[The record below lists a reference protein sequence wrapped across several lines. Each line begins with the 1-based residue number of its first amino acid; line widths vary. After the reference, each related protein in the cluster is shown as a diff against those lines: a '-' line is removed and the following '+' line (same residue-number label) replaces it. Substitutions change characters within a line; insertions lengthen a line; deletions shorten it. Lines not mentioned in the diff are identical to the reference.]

1 MSAAS
6 AKAADWPTW
15 RRDASRSGVTQEE
28 LPKELHLRWSR
39 CLPAPKIAWP
49 NEPRLQFDVANEPIV
64 MGRLLFV
71 GSSRDGGLRAFDTE
85 TGEVRWTFFTE
96 GPIRFAPVAWKGRVS
111 VGSDDGYLYCL
122 DATTGKQLWKVRGAP
137 AERADDR
144 HLGNARLISY
154 WPVRGGPVLHEGTI
168 YFGAGIW
175 ASMGVF
181 VKAVDAE
188 TGEEQSFIDKDQ
200 DATALVHGRE
210 QRHLIERALAE
221 LSESSRIVFILRE
234 MEDLSYEEI
243 AASLGWKIGTVK
255 SRLFRAR
262 RDLAKIL
269 GPSLEELR

>member
-1 MSAAS
+1 M
-6 AKAADWPTW
+6 
-15 RRDASRSGVTQEE
+15 
-28 LPKELHLRWSR
+28 
-39 CLPAPKIAWP
+39 
-49 NEPRLQFDVANEPIV
+49 
-64 MGRLLFV
+64 
-71 GSSRDGGLRAFDTE
+71 
-85 TGEVRWTFFTE
+85 
-96 GPIRFAPVAWKGRVS
+96 
-111 VGSDDGYLYCL
+111 
-122 DATTGKQLWKVRGAP
+122 
-137 AERADDR
+137 
-144 HLGNARLISY
+144 
-154 WPVRGGPVLHEGTI
+154 
-168 YFGAGIW
+168 
-175 ASMGVF
+175 
-181 VKAVDAE
+181 DAE